1 MNALSIK
8 ATDDTPSI
16 NFDPATGMLEISGR
30 SLPEDA
36 AGFYKPVLDWLK
48 QYGASAKTASS
59 LAMKLEYFN
68 TASSKIILDIFNVV
82 EKFSSDKKVIWYF
95 DKDDE
100 DMQEAGEEF
109 SEIVNIPFEYK
120 TY

>member
-1 MNALSIK
+1 MNTLSIK
-8 ATDDTPSI
+8 ATEDTPNI
-16 NFDPATGMLEISGR
+16 NFDPATGVLEISGR

-48 QYGASAKTASS
+48 QYVGAAKATSS

-68 TASSKIILDIFNVV
+68 TASSKVILDIFNII
-82 EKFSSDKKVIWYF
+82 EKITADKKVIWYF

>member
-1 MNALSIK
+1 MNTLSIK
-8 ATDDTPSI
+8 ATEDTPGI
-16 NFDPATGMLEISGR
+16 NFDATTGVLEISGR

-48 QYGASAKTASS
+48 QYVSSAKANSS

-68 TASSKIILDIFNVV
+68 TASSKIILDIFNII
-82 EKFSSDKKVIWYF
+82 EKITADKKVIWYF

>member
-1 MNALSIK
+1 MDALSIK
-8 ATDDTPSI
+8 ATEDTPNI
-16 NFDPATGMLEISGR
+16 NFDPATGLLEISGR

-48 QYGASAKTASS
+48 QYASSAKGGSA

-68 TASSKIILDIFNVV
+68 TASSKVILDIFNII
-82 EKFSSDKKVIWYF
+82 EKIATDKKVIWYF

>member
-1 MNALSIK
+1 MDALLI
-8 ATDDTPSI
+8 TGTEDTPKI
-16 NFDPATGMLEISGR
+16 NFDPASGILEISGR

-36 AGFYKPVLDWLK
+36 GGFYKPVLEWLK
-48 QYGASAKTASS
+48 GYVSQTKGTSV

-68 TASSKIILDIFNVV
+68 TASSKVILDIFNII
-82 EKFSSDKKVIWYF
+82 EKISSEKKVVWHY

-109 SEIVNIPFEYK
+109 SEIVDIPFEYK